1 MVFQQFNLF
10 PHLTAL
16 DNVALSLRSVRGMK
30 RAAAQHPAAESLRRV
45 GL

>member
-16 DNVALSLRSVRGMK
+16 DNVALSLRSVWGMK
-30 RAAAQHPAAESLRRV
+30 RAAAQHSAAESLRRV